1 MYSKFKDT
9 KKRYEKKVD
18 ESNNIGF
25 DESFKVKE
33 NQRAEYDSWGYIY
46 SEINIVRQEIMRLGL
61 YVRNNDIN
69 SPQYLSMYHNHL
81 YDFLLE
87 LTPMVRDGLW
97 LQIDTYWLEVGNKI
111 HQYFKQRNIIP
122 NKKIPFEII
131 RALDA
136 LFRVALLMQQ
146 KQGMGVRLQRGE
158 SDELDSAIERAI
170 TGTPTKNI
178 KVGKDARTN

>member
-1 MYSKFKDT
+1 MYSKVKEV
-9 KKRYEKKVD
+9 KKKYEKGVN
-18 ESNNIGF
+18 ESSRIGF

-33 NQRAEYDSWGYIY
+33 NQRAEFDSWGYIY

-61 YVRNNDIN
+61 YVRNNDVN
-69 SPQYLSMYHNHL
+69 SPQSLNLYHCHL
-81 YDFLLE
+81 YTLLLE
-87 LTPMVRDGLW
+87 LTPMVRDELW
-97 LQIDTYWLEVGNKI
+97 LEIDNYWLKI
-111 HQYFKQRNIIP
+111 GRKIQEYFQQRLTIP

-146 KQGMGVRLQRGE
+146 KQGMGVRLQRGQ

-170 TGTPTKNI
+170 TGESAHI
-178 KVGKDARTN
+178 KKDGK